1 MAKKKKFKIES
12 KILKIK
18 DHYDYY
24 NPKELDLLLND
35 GWKIK
40 NFGTGCKP
48 SANNYVVFYL
58 QKRVSVED

>member
-1 MAKKKKFKIES
+1 MAKKKFKIES
-12 KILKIK
+12 KILKIT

-40 NFGTGCKP
+40 NFGTGYKP
-48 SANNYVVFYL
+48 SASNYVVFYL

>member
-1 MAKKKKFKIES
+1 MAKKKFKIET
-12 KILKIK
+12 KILKIEENWNN
-18 DHYDYY
+18 YDSE
-24 NPKELDLLLND
+24 ELDLLLND